1 MRFPHSQKTENVL
14 DSIVQGENM
23 GENDIDG
30 FDYPVEEV
38 DDFDDEDG
46 DFDDEDL
53 PEEEA
58 EEESIPELIAA
69 DDEEEI
75 AEAESIP
82 ELIAVEDAEEPE
94 ELPEPEEI
102 PEESIP
108 AISAED
114 ATTIEEQTE
123 ETIFYLAYGPTMDSE
138 QMLFLCP
145 DAQKIKSLEIR
156 NYQLEFCHHAT
167 VIPRRNSVVPAVL
180 WEIPAGDEKKLD
192 RYEGYPRYFE
202 KKTFSVPLE
211 DDIYLD
217 ALFYTM
223 KLPMTFAPPTK
234 QYLRTIKNG
243 YVQNQLNEKP
253 LIDALNRA
261 LQGT

>member
-1 MRFPHSQKTENVL
+1 
-14 DSIVQGENM
+14 M

-53 PEEEA
+53 PEEE
-58 EEESIPELIAA
+58 
-69 DDEEEI
+69 D
-75 AEAESIP
+75 EAESIP

>member
-1 MRFPHSQKTENVL
+1 
-14 DSIVQGENM
+14 VQGENM

-30 FDYPVEEV
+30 FDYPVEEI

-53 PEEEA
+53 PEEE
-58 EEESIPELIAA
+58 
-69 DDEEEI
+69 D
-75 AEAESIP
+75 EAESIP

-114 ATTIEEQTE
+114 ATTIEKQTE
-123 ETIFYLAYGPTMDSE
+123 ETIFYVAYGPTMDSE